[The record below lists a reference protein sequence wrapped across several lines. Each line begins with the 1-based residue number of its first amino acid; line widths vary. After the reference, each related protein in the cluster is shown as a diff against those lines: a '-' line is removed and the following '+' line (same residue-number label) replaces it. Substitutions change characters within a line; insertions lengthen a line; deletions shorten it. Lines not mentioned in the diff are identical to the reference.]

1 MMLTPRP
8 MRGAITIKYTEINNF
23 DKVGAL
29 NEERGRRQVTI
40 EILKSI
46 ARHGQVF
53 TLEQLHRQTG
63 TPKSVLSVMLSRW
76 EDRGFVERI
85 ERGKYLIIPL
95 ASEKGKYTL
104 HEFVIAS
111 HLVRPSAI
119 AYWSALHYHGL
130 TEQIPMTVFVQ
141 TTARKKNNQLEVFG
155 VDYRIVRVKPE
166 KFFGFAKEWIE
177 ETQVTV
183 TDREKTLDRLPRQT
197 RIRGRDRRGCKGA
210 GERIAGPRDPEPVR
224 PDDRE
229 QRCCPEARLSERA
242 YGNSTG
248 SAAPDIQELP
258 PPRSYDAAPG
268 RERSEVAAGHQH

>member
-1 MMLTPRP
+1 M
-8 MRGAITIKYTEINNF
+8 
-23 DKVGAL
+23 
-29 NEERGRRQVTI
+29 TI

-95 ASEKGKYTL
+95 ESEKGRYTL

-130 TEQIPMTVFVQ
+130 TEQIPITVFVQ
-141 TTARKKNNQLEVFG
+141 TTARKKKNQLEVFG

-166 KFFGFAKEWIE
+166 KFFGFKREWIE

-183 TDREKTLDRLPRQT
+183 TDREKTLVDCLDRPEYAGGIVEIAKALENASLDRATLSRYARQ
-197 RIRGRDRRGCKGA
+197 IGNNAVVRRLGY
-210 GERIAGPRDPEPVR
+210 
-224 PDDRE
+224 
-229 QRCCPEARLSERA
+229 LSERMGIPLNLPLPTSRN
-242 YGNSTG
+242 YLLLDPTMPRQGENDPRWRLVINTG
-248 SAAPDIQELP
+248 SIHQGD
-258 PPRSYDAAPG
+258 
-268 RERSEVAAGHQH
+268 SE